1 MAKVK
6 VIFKEVLSKEIEI
19 EVPQE
24 LIDNKDTNKILD
36 KAIEMYNNEE
46 IVLTG
51 DNCISAHVAIT
62 EEYLETHFVE
72 I

>member
-6 VIFKEVLSKEIEI
+6 ITFEETLSKEIEI

-24 LIDNKDTNKILD
+24 FIDAKATNKILD
-36 KAIEMYNNEE
+36 KAIEMYNNKE

-51 DNCISAHVAIT
+51 DNCIASYVAVT
-62 EEYLETHFVE
+62 EENLETNFIE
-72 I
+72 F

>member
-6 VIFKEVLSKEIEI
+6 VTFEETLSKEIEI

-24 LIDNKDTNKILD
+24 LIDNKDTDTILN
-36 KAIEMYNNEE
+36 KAIDLYNKEE

-51 DNCISAHVAIT
+51 DNCTASCVAVT
-62 EEYLETHFVE
+62 EENLETHFIE

>member
-6 VIFKEVLSKEIEI
+6 VTFEETLTKEIEI

-24 LIDNKDTNKILD
+24 LIDSKDTNKILD
-36 KAIEMYNNEE
+36 KAIEMYNNKEV
-46 IVLTG
+46 VLTG
-51 DNCISAHVAIT
+51 DNCTASYVAVT
-62 EEYLETHFVE
+62 EENLETHFIE

>member
-6 VIFKEVLSKEIEI
+6 VTFEETLSKEVEI

-24 LIDNKDTNKILD
+24 YIDSKDTNKILN

-51 DNCISAHVAIT
+51 DNCISSYVAIT
-62 EEYLETHFVE
+62 EEYLETHFIE

>member
-6 VIFKEVLSKEIEI
+6 VTFEETLSKEIEI

-24 LIDNKDTNKILD
+24 LIDSKDTNKILD

-51 DNCISAHVAIT
+51 DNCTASYVAIT